1 MKKLLFLLAAIL
13 AVLSCN
19 SSKSRFLF
27 DVKEIDFVNKS
38 DTTVKGT
45 RLDVEFPL
53 GVSQLALC
61 DSFFVVMFQYGDP
74 FMNVYSK
81 EWDLLG
87 RFCYKGRAK
96 NEFLDVPRMI
106 SRQTLKGDN
115 GNTLIPFIESRHG
128 IGAGIKVV
136 DLQQSLQSQKTAMV
150 MDKDFLP
157 FYVAKYEKVEGESFL
172 MPRYFDFIFLN
183 DDINRTFRS
192 NRMVTDQGQ
201 ILYEPDFTV
210 MDDSVQLKY
219 FKMLSRVYPEDG
231 DYVGAP
237 LYKHPSR
244 NLIIAPF
251 YCIDYILF
259 FDLDNDTTFAIHQKG
274 SLSFDDKLTPITYTT
289 VEISDGIEETL
300 QTEPDHF
307 AGFAGTE
314 SFFMVMYCAGD
325 YTINQPDP
333 MNAAPELLFF
343 DWDGNFLK
351 SVMMDKGAGNLVYD
365 ETTQTL
371 YGIKYPN
378 ESILSFDL
386 SSVVSDFTNEH
397 K

>member
-1 MKKLLFLLAAIL
+1 MKKHLFLLAAIL

-38 DTTVKGT
+38 DTTIKGT
-45 RLDVEFPL
+45 RLDMELPL

-61 DSFFVVMFQYGDP
+61 DSFFIVMFQYGDP

-115 GNTLIPFIESRHG
+115 GNTLIPFIESRYG

-136 DLQQSLQSQKTAMV
+136 DLQQSLQSQRTSMV

-157 FYVAKYEKVEGESFL
+157 YYVAKFEKVEGEYYL

-201 ILYEPDFTV
+201 ILYGPDFTV

-237 LYKHPSR
+237 LYKYPSR

-251 YCIDYILF
+251 YSMDYILF

-274 SLSFDDKLTPITYTT
+274 SLSFDDDLTPMVYTEMEGT
-289 VEISDGIEETL
+289 REII

-307 AGFAGTE
+307 AGYAGTD

-343 DWDGNFLK
+343 DWEGNFLK
-351 SVMMDKGAGNLVYD
+351 SVMMDKGAGDLVYD
-365 ETTQTL
+365 EKTQTL
-371 YGIKYPN
+371 YGIDYSN

-386 SSVVSDFTNEH
+386 SSVVSDITNEY